1 MPTTNTEHV
10 STIPPKDSLGTEII
24 IALMGVT
31 GKIQSLL
38 EPCIRWLR
46 RATGSGKSYF
56 VREVSGNSEVEVSGD
71 LYSCTSKVKSY
82 SFEYGGAR
90 ITLVDTPGFNDTN
103 RSDMEVL
110 KEITDWTSESYRKE
124 RLLSG
129 IIYLHPITHTRLE
142 GSALKNLR
150 MFRNLCGQ
158 KVLGNVFLTTTQ
170 WSNVNLREA
179 ELRENRLR
187 SQDFWGGLIGKG
199 ATLQR
204 FHGTRESG
212 LELIHKLM
220 SNIPKPLD
228 IQDQIVKQNM
238 TLLETSAGKCI
249 NEELIAQE
257 KRHKEEV
264 ESLEKERQEAINAK
278 DDEMNKILAE
288 EQAKVQK
295 KLEKAAAEKKL
306 LAELHAAEV
315 RKREEEERKRQEEMA
330 RREKSVIAVATEDIS
345 VIAHI
350 HTFLG
355 GYLTRGRWIFDI
367 NNHEE
372 FESNTFAVEIQYHVK
387 ILSGVEIPVKTLR
400 ELSGEGMGKSNYI
413 FVGEVRYVCKSRTPI
428 KRGGRHFVIFRK
440 G

>member
-1 MPTTNTEHV
+1 
-10 STIPPKDSLGTEII
+10 
-24 IALMGVT
+24 
-31 GKIQSLL
+31 
-38 EPCIRWLR
+38 
-46 RATGSGKSYF
+46 
-56 VREVSGNSEVEVSGD
+56 
-71 LYSCTSKVKSY
+71 
-82 SFEYGGAR
+82 
-90 ITLVDTPGFNDTN
+90 
-103 RSDMEVL
+103 MEVL
-110 KEITDWTSESYRKE
+110 KEITDWTSESYREE

-187 SQDFWGGLIGKG
+187 NQDFWGGLIDKG

-212 LELIHKLM
+212 LELIHKLV

-238 TLLETSAGKCI
+238 TLLETGAGKCI

-278 DDEMNKILAE
+278 DDEMNKILEE
-288 EQAKVQK
+288 EQAKAQK
-295 KLEKAAAEKKL
+295 KLEKAVTEKKF

-315 RKREEEERKRQEEMA
+315 RRREEEERKKQEEMA
-330 RREKSVIAVATEDIS
+330 RREMSVIAVATEDIS
-345 VIAHI
+345 IIAHI

-372 FESNTFAVEIQYHVK
+372 FRSDTFAVEIQYQVK
-387 ILSGVEIPVKTLR
+387 VLSGVEVPVKTLR
-400 ELSGEGMGKSNYI
+400 GLGGEGMGKSNYI
-413 FVGEVRYVCKSRTPI
+413 LVGEERYLCKSRTPI
-428 KRGGRHFVIFRK
+428 RRGGRYFVIFRK